1 MPQDEE
7 ALKQAQ
13 AKRLQAQQI
22 EQQKREI
29 MKRFLTD
36 GAFERI
42 ANVRM
47 SNPDMYNRFVDLV
60 VSLVQQNKL
69 AGKINDDQLRGLLSR
84 LASTKQEPKMEFRHK

>member
-13 AKRLQAQQI
+13 ARRLQAQQI

-29 MKRFLTD
+29 LKRFLTEE
-36 GAFERI
+36 AFERI

-47 SNPDMYNRFVDLV
+47 ANPEMYNRFVDLV

-69 AGKINDDQLRGLLSR
+69 AGKINDDQLRELLAR
-84 LASTKQEPKMEFRHK
+84 LASTKQEPTMEFRHK